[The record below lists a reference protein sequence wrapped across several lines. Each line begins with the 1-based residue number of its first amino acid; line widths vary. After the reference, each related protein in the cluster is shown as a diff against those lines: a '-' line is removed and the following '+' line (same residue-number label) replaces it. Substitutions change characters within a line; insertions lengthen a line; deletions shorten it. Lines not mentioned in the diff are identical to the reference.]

1 MNDVTP
7 PRPSRTREPMPAW
20 FYALVLVRRGDRFLL
35 VEETDHGGGW
45 YVPAG
50 RVEPG
55 ESLTDAALRE
65 VREEAG
71 IDVRLTGVHRCEHT
85 VYDEGVRLRIIFA
98 AEPVDDAPPKS
109 IPDEHTLRADWFTPE
124 EAGSLRLRADE
135 VASLLAMAAVTPPAA
150 LDVVRSIVR

>member
-1 MNDVTP
+1 
-7 PRPSRTREPMPAW
+7 MPAW

-71 IDVRLTGVHRCEHT
+71 IDVRLTGVYRCEHT
-85 VYDEGVRLRIIFA
+85 VFDEGVRLRVIFA
-98 AEPVDDAPPKS
+98 AEPVD
-109 IPDEHTLRADWFTPE
+109 ETLRADWFTPE

-135 VASLLAMAAVTPPAA
+135 VSSLLALAAATLPAA

>member
-1 MNDVTP
+1 MSDATP
-7 PRPSRTREPMPAW
+7 PRPSRTRDPMPAW
-20 FYALVLVRRGDRFLL
+20 FYALVLVRRDDRFLL

-55 ESLTDAALRE
+55 ETLTGAALRE

-71 IDVRLTGVHRCEHT
+71 IDVRLTGVYRCEHT
-85 VYDEGVRLRIIFA
+85 AFDEGVRVRVIFA
-98 AEPVDDAPPKS
+98 AEPADDTPPKS
-109 IPDEHTLRADWFTPE
+109 VPDEHTLRADWFTPE

-135 VASLLAMAAVTPPAA
+135 VTALLAMAMAAPPAA
-150 LDVVRSIVR
+150 LDVVRSLVR

>member
-1 MNDVTP
+1 MNDSHP

-55 ESLTDAALRE
+55 ETLTAAALRE

-85 VYDEGVRLRIIFA
+85 VFDEGVRLR
-98 AEPVDDAPPKS
+98 
-109 IPDEHTLRADWFTPE
+109 
-124 EAGSLRLRADE
+124 ADE
-135 VASLLAMAAVTPPAA
+135 VTSLLAMAATTAPAS
-150 LDVVRSIVR
+150 LDVVKSIVR